1 MRAAWERYLWAGQ
14 PHVSLSPVAAPLP
27 GLMPAR
33 HPRRALETRGTS
45 GSGRSE
51 QATFAKSFCSPLS
64 TRHSADGEEARKLIA
79 GLHSG
84 PPSEVRGTPSPPAE
98 DAELEVDAQR
108 PAMADDEDEE
118 EFPEWADPEFI
129 AANGPSNRTRGGIAR
144 SEAESRGLA
153 LRTRRAT
160 GGGDKLDA
168 VSAGRSGAAQ
178 SAADPLPGG
187 IRKVLVI
194 GAGYA
199 GISAARTLTDLG
211 YTVDSSLGAAAR
223 PATAP

>member
-1 MRAAWERYLWAGQ
+1 
-14 PHVSLSPVAAPLP
+14 
-27 GLMPAR
+27 
-33 HPRRALETRGTS
+33 
-45 GSGRSE
+45 
-51 QATFAKSFCSPLS
+51 
-64 TRHSADGEEARKLIA
+64 
-79 GLHSG
+79 
-84 PPSEVRGTPSPPAE
+84 
-98 DAELEVDAQR
+98 
-108 PAMADDEDEE
+108 MADDESEGIEE
-118 EFPEWADPEFI
+118 ELPEWADPEFI
-129 AANGPSNRTRGGIAR
+129 AANAPSKRTRGGIAR